1 MRGGKTFGFSTLFQH
16 LLCHPFFA
24 LRNEKFSLGKGER
37 AQSKPTVTKLPVLSR
52 YFTATLAS
60 DPGQRHLFSVG
71 DSTLQAK
78 NPAKSALRCLTC
90 EPAPSPDYLQQS
102 ITDEEAE
109 LLQITLELEGN
120 NTARTSKIYH
130 MYSGRENDN
139 NATWW
144 RCGYAKS
151 VVSPDASHYALDCL
165 GPGVPFSRVFTLPDN
180 KPVYLLDGNDA
191 VRAELQKAAL
201 PNVKDFEVDLPG
213 TEVKARVRLI
223 LPPGL
228 RSGEDFIFPLVLNM

>member
-1 MRGGKTFGFSTLFQH
+1 MRS
-16 LLCHPFFA
+16 CPC
-24 LRNEKFSLGKGER
+24 
-37 AQSKPTVTKLPVLSR
+37 R
-52 YFTATLAS
+52 YFTATLES
-60 DPGQRHLFSVG
+60 DPGQRHLFTVG

-78 NPAKSALRCLTC
+78 NPSKSALRCLTC
-90 EPAPSPDYLQQS
+90 DPAPSPAYLVQS
-102 ITDEEAE
+102 ISDEEAE

-130 MYSGRENDN
+130 MYSGRENEDN
-139 NATWW
+139 VTQW
-144 RCGYAKS
+144 RCGYAKA
-151 VVSPDASHYALDCL
+151 VVSPDASHYVLSCL
-165 GPGVPFSRVFTLPDN
+165 GPGVPFSRVLSLPEN
-180 KPVYLLDGNDA
+180 KPVHLLDGNDG
-191 VRAELQKAAL
+191 VRAELEKAAL